1 MNGED
6 EPIDVLENYDV
17 AILRLYIVT
26 LASGQQYR
34 FQAEDEDRARLQAE
48 EAEPGNPVVSIDEE

>member
-17 AILRLYIVT
+17 PILRPYLVT
-26 LASGQQYR
+26 LANGQQYR
-34 FQAEDEDRARLQAE
+34 FRAEDENHAREKAR
-48 EAEPGNPVVSIDEE
+48 EAEPDIPVVSIEEE